1 MYNLP
6 ATTSINKPLAKKAVF
21 EKFNLRNSEQERFD
35 ADISRMVLVAR
46 VSSSTVPALA
56 EGSGVK
62 VFYVL
67 QVMLKRKEYNVQNI
81 FLLHKLI
88 KQQIVF
94 ALQYENQTQLC
105 IYHTRLLSS
114 GWNPSAE
121 TTIPLKGLSIDD
133 AWQNIVAHIGKL
145 DTDAADSIEQQIIN
159 REQREKTLRQ
169 IDILEKQCRAEKQ
182 TRTKYELH
190 QQILDLKKKLDEM
203 I

>member
-67 QVMLKRKEYNVQNI
+67 QVMLKRKEYNVQNLI
-81 FLLHKLI
+81 LLHKLI

-94 ALQYENQTQLC
+94 ALQYENQTQ
-105 IYHTRLLSS
+105 
-114 GWNPSAE
+114 
-121 TTIPLKGLSIDD
+121 
-133 AWQNIVAHIGKL
+133 Q
-145 DTDAADSIEQQIIN
+145 
-159 REQREKTLRQ
+159 
-169 IDILEKQCRAEKQ
+169 
-182 TRTKYELH
+182 
-190 QQILDLKKKLDEM
+190 
-203 I
+203 

>member
-1 MYNLP
+1 M
-6 ATTSINKPLAKKAVF
+6 
-21 EKFNLRNSEQERFD
+21 
-35 ADISRMVLVAR
+35 
-46 VSSSTVPALA
+46 PALA
-56 EGSGVK
+56 EGNDVK

-81 FLLHKLI
+81 ILLHKLI

-114 GWNPSAE
+114 GWNPTAE
-121 TTIPLKGLSIDD
+121 TAIPLKGLSIDD
-133 AWQNIVAHIGKL
+133 AWQNIVAHIGRL

-159 REQREKTLRQ
+159 REQRENTLRQ

-190 QQILDLKKKLDEM
+190 QRILDLKKDLNE
-203 I
+203 